1 MVRKYLRKVLNKEK
15 PKINS
20 IMKRNRAFIK
30 SLLLLFAVFY
40 LYSDALSAQNVPN
53 KLPIKTGNEFLDIF
67 MADGDRIIT
76 RPEHLGIVNGMAS
89 VGISHDYV
97 GVLDGLW
104 AVPLVSSDFYLEP
117 RLWGERI
124 KTEHYTWL
132 PFQTSLIGS
141 MNGIEVKSTTTLI
154 HGMRAGV
161 LNLKLSNTTNETK
174 EIPIQFIANSPF
186 TYKVTLDREE
196 VWGFS
201 TPKSKTPV
209 TDRVDEKGILRV
221 QGDYAIAI
229 GGNLEGLWWEEPT
242 RRFHGKV
249 TLKPGQTIVTSLV
262 FSIEKKE
269 TAIHQRNDLLSD
281 PNKYIQSATDH
292 YISEVKNIFDKLP
305 RLTSDNKDLEQIY
318 NRSLSIFIM
327 NKYEVPELA
336 LNPYYPTGSVK
347 GGCFKNYLWNFGAVS
362 QVLPLY
368 DPEAD
373 KAHILQFIRSGGLY
387 NGHAFDPITGKGSGS
402 WYPVN
407 QNLIIE
413 LTYNYVKNTGDK
425 GFLKEEVFKGET
437 VLDHMIR
444 NAMHLDDKS
453 SPVKLIDYG
462 PAGDHLELR
471 REFTY
476 NHVMPDLNGIRFKN
490 YERVAELCK
499 LSGNPQ
505 PYLMERARELKVV
518 LKEQLWD
525 PELKWFTF
533 ADDKGNKEVRYTVQ
547 MFYLFNSDVID
558 NEIEQGLLSHLNNDE
573 FFSDYGLHSM
583 SKKDIAYD
591 QVDIDNGGG
600 GICTIFPPQI
610 AELLYNEGKPE
621 AADNIMGRILW
632 WGQRLPYFGD
642 SQAANEIDY
651 RQDTPLQA
659 DIGTIS
665 LAESILFGI
674 IGINPGFDGT
684 ITINPAKTKLAG
696 NIEIKGLKIRGK
708 IMDIVVTGDQYEVVS
723 KGKTYRNKIGVATV
737 IKE

>member
-1 MVRKYLRKVLNKEK
+1 M
-15 PKINS
+15 KINNSLIGS
-20 IMKRNRAFIK
+20 II
-30 SLLLLFAVFY
+30 LLSIAALLFSNCSRMSHDGN
-40 LYSDALSAQNVPN
+40 LN
-53 KLPIKTGNEFLDIF
+53 KLPLKTGNEYLDVF
-67 MADGDRIIT
+67 MTDGDSIIT
-76 RPEHLGIVNGMAS
+76 RPQHLGIVNGMAS
-89 VGISHDYV
+89 VGIDHDYV

-104 AVPLVSSDFYLEP
+104 AVPFVSSDFYLEP

-132 PFQTSLIGS
+132 PFQTSRTGRLK
-141 MNGIEVKSTTTLI
+141 GIEVKSTTTLI
-154 HGMRAGV
+154 YGMRAGV
-161 LNLKLSNTTNETK
+161 LALRLRNTSKETK
-174 EIPIQFIANSPF
+174 EIPLQLIANSPF
-186 TYKVTLDREE
+186 TYKVTLDKEE
-196 VWGFS
+196 VWGFG
-201 TPKSKTPV
+201 TPLSKTAV
-209 TDRVDEKGILRV
+209 TDTVDGKGILRV
-221 QGDYAIAI
+221 QGDYAIAL
-229 GGNLEGLWWEEPT
+229 GSNLEGVWWEEPT

-249 TLKPGQTIVTSLV
+249 ILKSGQELVTSLV

-269 TAIHQRNDLLSD
+269 TARQQRDDLLSD
-281 PNKYIQSATDH
+281 PDKYVQSATEQ
-292 YISEVKNIFDKLP
+292 YISKVKELYDKLP
-305 RLTSDNKDLEQIY
+305 KLTSDNKDLEQIY

-347 GGCFKNYLWNFGAVS
+347 GGCFKNYLWNYGAVS
-362 QVLPLY
+362 QMLPLF

-373 KAHILQFIRSGGLY
+373 KKHILQFIRSGGLY
-387 NGHAFDPITGKGSGS
+387 NGHAFDPITGVGNGS

-407 QNLIIE
+407 QNLIIQ
-413 LTYNYVKNTGDK
+413 LTYNYVKNTGDT
-425 GFLKEEVFKGET
+425 GFLLEEVVEGET

-453 SPVKLIDYG
+453 RPVKLVDYG

-476 NHVMPDLNGIRFKN
+476 NHVMPDLNGLRYKN

-505 PYLMERARELKVV
+505 PYLMERAKELKKV

-533 ADDKGNKEVRYTVQ
+533 ADDKGNKELRYTVQ

-621 AADNIMGRILW
+621 VADNIMGRILW

-642 SQAANEIDY
+642 SQVANEIDY

-665 LAESILFGI
+665 VAESILFGM
-674 IGINPGFDGT
+674 IGINPGFDGS
-684 ITINPAKTKLAG
+684 ITINPANTKLASK
-696 NIEIKGLKIRGK
+696 IDVRGLKILGK
-708 IMDIVVTGDQYEVVS
+708 TMDISISDGKYEVVS
-723 KGKTYRNKIGVATV
+723 EGKTYQENIGKAIV
-737 IKE
+737 IQ

>member
-1 MVRKYLRKVLNKEK
+1 M
-15 PKINS
+15 
-20 IMKRNRAFIK
+20 
-30 SLLLLFAVFY
+30 
-40 LYSDALSAQNVPN
+40 
-53 KLPIKTGNEFLDIF
+53 T
-67 MADGDRIIT
+67 DGDSIIT
-76 RPEHLGIVNGMAS
+76 RPQHLGIVNGMAS
-89 VGISHDYV
+89 VGIKHDYV

-124 KTEHYTWL
+124 KTDHYTWL
-132 PFQTSLIGS
+132 PFQTSRIGRIK
-141 MNGIEVKSTTTLI
+141 GIEVVSTTTLI

-161 LNLKLSNTTNETK
+161 LTLKLKNTSKEAK
-174 EIPIQFIANSPF
+174 EIPLQLIANSPF
-186 TYKVTLDREE
+186 TYKVTLDKEE
-196 VWGFS
+196 VWGFG
-201 TPKSKTPV
+201 TTLSKTAV
-209 TDRVDEKGILRV
+209 TDTVDRKGILRV
-221 QGDYAIAI
+221 QGDYAIAL
-229 GGNLEGLWWEEPT
+229 GSDLEGIWWEEPT

-249 TLKPGQTIVTSLV
+249 TLKPGRELVTSLV

-269 TAIHQRNDLLSD
+269 TARQQRDDLLSD
-281 PNKYIQSATDH
+281 PDKYVQSATDH
-292 YISEVKNIFDKLP
+292 YIAEVKNLFAKLP

-318 NRSLSIFIM
+318 NRSLSILIM

-336 LNPYYPTGSVK
+336 LNPYYPTGSIK
-347 GGCFKNYLWNFGAVS
+347 GGCFKNYLWNYGAVS
-362 QVLPLY
+362 QMLPLF

-373 KAHILQFIRSGGLY
+373 KKHILQFIRSGGLY
-387 NGHAFDPITGKGSGS
+387 NGHAFDPISGIGNGS

-407 QNLIIE
+407 QNLIIQ
-413 LTYNYVKNTGDK
+413 LTYNYIKNTGDV
-425 GFLKEEVFKGET
+425 GFLKEMVAEGET

-453 SPVKLIDYG
+453 KPVKLLDYG

-476 NHVMPDLNGIRFKN
+476 NHVIPDLNGLRYKN

-499 LSGNPQ
+499 LAGNPQ
-505 PYLMERARELKVV
+505 PYLMEHARELKEIIK
-518 LKEQLWD
+518 KELWD
-525 PELKWFTF
+525 PELKWFAY
-533 ADDKGNKEVRYTVQ
+533 ADDKGNKDVRYTVQ

-558 NEIEQGLLSHLNNDE
+558 DEIEQGLLSHLNEDE

-610 AELLYNEGKPE
+610 AGLLYNDGKPE
-621 AADNIMGRILW
+621 MADNIMGRILW

-642 SQAANEIDY
+642 SQVANEIDY

-665 LAESILFGI
+665 LAESILFGMM
-674 IGINPGFDGT
+674 GVNAGFDGS
-684 ITINPAKTKLAG
+684 ITINPAKTKLARK
-696 NIEIKGLKIRGK
+696 IEVKGLKIRGK
-708 IMDIVVTGDQYEVVS
+708 AIDISVTDDKYEVVS
-723 KGKTYRNKIGVATV
+723 EGKIYRENIGKAIV
-737 IKE
+737 IQ